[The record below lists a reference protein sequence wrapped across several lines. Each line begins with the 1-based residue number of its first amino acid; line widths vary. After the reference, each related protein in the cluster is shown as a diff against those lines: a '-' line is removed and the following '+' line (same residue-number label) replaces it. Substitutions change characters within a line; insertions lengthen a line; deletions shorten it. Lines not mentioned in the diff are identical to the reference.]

1 VLQALLHERVFTMLH
16 DNEASNG
23 NAKRKFI
30 EEIETT
36 ITTNDKVNIFI
47 HAWVPGNAERI
58 LLCVQ
63 GLGGHGGYYEELAY
77 QLALEGTIVVAPD
90 LRGHGH
96 SDGVRGDIDGFD
108 RYLADIDTAVLW
120 VSTTWPDTSIFV
132 LGESMGVSIA
142 IQYVTSGRYRS
153 HKIPLV
159 GIVLVSPVLS
169 SAILPTFG
177 EVIHFIRSL
186 LVEPKHP
193 SIAVTGREE
202 LGCRDPAFNALL
214 RVDPLFVRLVSARF
228 LIRLTLW
235 LWQSKQKARQ
245 IKLPLLVLLGGRDY
259 VARLSG
265 TSAFLR
271 RMPAREQ
278 RIVTFPQAYH
288 CLLRDPDT
296 PALVRVMTAWLAAHH
311 GK

>member
-1 VLQALLHERVFTMLH
+1 MAHVNQ
-16 DNEASNG
+16 ASNG
-23 NAKRKFI
+23 NDQRKFV

-47 HAWVPGNAERI
+47 HAWVPGNAQRI

-63 GLGGHGGYYEELAY
+63 GLGGHGGYYEELAC

-108 RYLADIDTAVLW
+108 RYLADIDIAVTW
-120 VSTTWPDTSIFV
+120 VSTTWPDTPIFV
-132 LGESMGVSIA
+132 LGESMGASIA
-142 IQYVTSGRYRS
+142 IQYVTNGQFCA
-153 HKIPLV
+153 HQIPLV
-159 GIVLVSPVLS
+159 GLVFVSPVLS
-169 SAILPTFG
+169 SAIRPTFG
-177 EVIHFIRSL
+177 EVIHFMRSL
-186 LVEPKHP
+186 LIAPKHP

-214 RVDPLFVRLVSARF
+214 RADPLFVRLVSARF
-228 LIRLTLW
+228 LTKLTVW
-235 LWQSKQKARQ
+235 LWQSKRKARR
-245 IKLPLLVLLGGRDY
+245 INLPLLVLLGGRDH
-259 VARLSG
+259 VARSSG
-265 TSAFLR
+265 TFAFLR
-271 RMPAREQ
+271 SVPAREQ

-296 PALVRVMTAWLAAHH
+296 PVVVRVLSTWLAANH
-311 GK
+311 GT

>member
-1 VLQALLHERVFTMLH
+1 MLH
-16 DNEASNG
+16 LNEANNE
-23 NAKRKFI
+23 NAQHKFI

-36 ITTNDKVNIFI
+36 ITTKDKVNIFI
-47 HAWVPGNAERI
+47 HAWVPCNAKRI

-63 GLGGHGGYYEELAY
+63 GLGGHGGYYKELAY

-96 SDGVRGDIDGFD
+96 SDGVRGDIDDFD
-108 RYLADIDTAVLW
+108 GYLKDIDIAVTW

-132 LGESMGVSIA
+132 LGESMGASIA
-142 IQYVTSGRYRS
+142 IQYITSGWYCS
-153 HKIPLV
+153 NTIPLV
-159 GIVLVSPVLS
+159 GLVIVSPVIS
-169 SAILPTFG
+169 SAIRPTFG

-214 RVDPLFVRLVSARF
+214 RADPLFVRLVSARY
-228 LIRLTLW
+228 LVRLAVW
-235 LWQSKQKARQ
+235 LWRSKRKARQ
-245 IKLPLLVLLGGRDY
+245 INLPLLVLLGGRDY

-265 TSAFLR
+265 TSAFLLLV
-271 RMPAREQ
+271 PAREQ

-296 PALVRVMTAWLAAHH
+296 PAVVSVLNAWLAVHQ
-311 GK
+311 GT